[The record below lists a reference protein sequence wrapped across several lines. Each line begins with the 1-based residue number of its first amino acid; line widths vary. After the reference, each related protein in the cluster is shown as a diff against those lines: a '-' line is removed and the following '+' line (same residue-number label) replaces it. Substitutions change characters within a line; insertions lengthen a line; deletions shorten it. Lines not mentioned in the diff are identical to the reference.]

1 VLPSVLHFQVS
12 QKMKIYTRTGDK
24 GKTTLAGGKPVSK
37 THVRIEAYGSVD
49 EVIAHISL
57 LRDMATD
64 KDLKNDLFRVEER
77 LMTCTAILAADCED
91 CPVKI
96 PELRIADVKKL
107 EHAIDEMELTLE
119 PLNSFILPGGN
130 IISSQCHVARTVC
143 RRAERE
149 IIRLSA
155 ELFVPDTVIKYMN
168 RLSDYLFVLS
178 RKLLHDAGLN
188 DIPWKPEL

>member
-1 VLPSVLHFQVS
+1 
-12 QKMKIYTRTGDK
+12 MKIYTRTGDK
-24 GKTTLAGGKPVSK
+24 GKTTLVGGTPVSK
-37 THVRIEAYGSVD
+37 THARIEAYGSVD

-57 LRDMATD
+57 LRDMIND
-64 KDLKNDLFRVEER
+64 KDMKNCLLWIEER

-96 PELRIADVKKL
+96 PELRNEDIKKL
-107 EHAIDEMELTLE
+107 EEFIDEMELTLE
-119 PLNSFILPGGN
+119 PLNSFILPGGHP
-130 IISSQCHVARTVC
+130 ITSQCHIARTVC

-155 ELFVPDTVIKYMN
+155 ELFVPDTVLKYMN

-178 RKLLHDAGLN
+178 RKVLRDFGLI

>member
-1 VLPSVLHFQVS
+1 
-12 QKMKIYTRTGDK
+12 MKIYTRTGDK
-24 GKTTLAGGKPVSK
+24 GKTTLVGGTPVLK
-37 THVRIEAYGSVD
+37 THPRIEAYGSVD
-49 EVIAHISL
+49 EVIAHVAL
-57 LRDMATD
+57 LRDMVND
-64 KDLKNDLFRVEER
+64 RGLKDYLLWIEEK

-96 PELRIADVKKL
+96 PELSNEDVINL
-107 EHAIDEMELTLE
+107 EKSIDEMELNLE
-119 PLNSFILPGGN
+119 PLNSFVLPGGHP
-130 IISSQCHVARTVC
+130 ITSQCHVARTVC

-149 IIRLSA
+149 IIGLSA

-178 RKLLHDAGLN
+178 RKVLHDFGLN

>member
-1 VLPSVLHFQVS
+1 
-12 QKMKIYTRTGDK
+12 MKIYTRTGDK
-24 GKTTLAGGKPVSK
+24 GKTTLVGGTPVSK
-37 THVRIEAYGSVD
+37 THARIEAYGSVD
-49 EVIAHISL
+49 EIIAHISL
-57 LRDMATD
+57 LRDLTGNT
-64 KDLKNDLFRVEER
+64 DLKSYLLWIEDR
-77 LMTCTAILAADCED
+77 LMTCAAILAADCKD

-96 PELRIADVKKL
+96 PELRNADVKSL
-107 EHAIDEMELTLE
+107 ENAIDEMELMLE

-130 IISSQCHVARTVC
+130 TISSQCHISRTVC

-178 RKLLHDAGLN
+178 RKVLRDFGLN

>member
-1 VLPSVLHFQVS
+1 
-12 QKMKIYTRTGDK
+12 MKIYTRTGDK
-24 GKTTLAGGKPVSK
+24 GKTTLVGGTPVSK
-37 THVRIEAYGSVD
+37 THPRIEAYGSVD
-49 EVIAHISL
+49 EVIAHIAL
-57 LRDMATD
+57 LRDMTGNN
-64 KDLKNDLFRVEER
+64 DLKSYLLWIEER
-77 LMTCTAILAADCED
+77 LMTCAAILATDCED

-96 PELRIADVKKL
+96 PELRNADVKSL
-107 EHAIDEMELTLE
+107 ENAIDEMESTLE

-130 IISSQCHVARTVC
+130 NISSQCHISRTVC

-178 RKLLHDAGLN
+178 RKVLRDFGLN